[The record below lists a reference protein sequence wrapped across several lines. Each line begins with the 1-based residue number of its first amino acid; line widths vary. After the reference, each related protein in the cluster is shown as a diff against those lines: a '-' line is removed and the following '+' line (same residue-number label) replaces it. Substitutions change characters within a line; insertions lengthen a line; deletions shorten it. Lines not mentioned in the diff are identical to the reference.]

1 MEDESGSEVEGKGLN
16 LMLTPLPT
24 LGILFENSQS
34 GSDPARYDINLIK
47 ARDGLL
53 QMVIHLNLISL
64 ITTAGNRKPLFF
76 LNLPVY

>member
-1 MEDESGSEVEGKGLN
+1 
-16 LMLTPLPT
+16 MLTPLPT
-24 LGILFENSQS
+24 LGILFENSQSGCYLFINCGNLLRKSPPLKKFQRNFSS

-64 ITTAGNRKPLFF
+64 ITTAGNG
-76 LNLPVY
+76 